1 MIQKNLMTSRI
12 NIFSFLLFFIFSCA
26 PYSPTTTSS
35 SSTSSSYSVENIEDS
50 IAPKYESGD
59 LKYQPAYGTGTYIRQ
74 NFNYEDYP
82 DDEMYK
88 TWLTDFYDFIPGV
101 NYAIISVK
109 EEHKDKLKKG
119 NIYGDRYLAL
129 KEYLWKIG
137 FTYVAITDEN
147 IEEARKKAGSI
158 CNIVVFNFYYD
169 GTESV
174 QSLYNE
180 RSNKIKITDVGF
192 KMTGCNNMYYSFLA
206 PDMKTFYNTSFNSY
220 YDDFDK
226 VLFTQLTKAFWHDI
240 PKNSNKRMSLLSS
253 DHIEEENERKI
264 LASEWTEEKFKY
276 YLDSNR
282 LDVLEGIYERIIDD
296 EDSQKYKIGV
306 INKGDDYLIHYLD
319 GADFYQDWEEGSLK
333 AIMTKTANDN
343 IYKVKW
349 FMSDK
354 TLDDEVYGF
363 IDEFNLLSIRFGS
376 ILNDDEDSKYLKL
389 YPTSSSSS
397 IYPDNS
403 VKGNFTG
410 SGTGFAISSEGYIV
424 TNYHVID
431 SAKQIIVQQSKI
443 GIQKQFNAEII
454 LTDKDNDLA
463 IIQIKDSNF
472 DSLGNIP
479 FTFKENI
486 SQMGSK
492 VYTLGYPLI
501 SSMGES
507 VKLTDGL
514 ISSKTGFQGDISSYQ
529 ISVPVQPGNSGG
541 PLFDYKGNLIG
552 VVNAKHQN
560 TDNVSYAIKSGTLKN
575 LIELLPI
582 SLNEDKANKLRNL
595 SIPEQVEL
603 IEDFVFLIKTK

>member
-1 MIQKNLMTSRI
+1 MRQLRI
-12 NIFSFLLFFIFSCA
+12 NIFSFLLFFIFSCTS
-26 PYSPTTTSS
+26 YSPTTTSS
-35 SSTSSSYSVENIEDS
+35 SSTSSSYSVENIEDG
-50 IAPKYESGD
+50 IAPKYELGD
-59 LKYQPAYGTGTYIRQ
+59 SKYEPVYNAAEDIRR
-74 NFNYEDYP
+74 NFDYEDYP
-82 DDEMYK
+82 DYEIYK
-88 TWLTDFYDFIPGV
+88 AALTDFYEFIPGV
-101 NYAIISVK
+101 NYAIIAVE
-109 EEHKDKLKKG
+109 EEHKDQLKKG
-119 NIYGDRYLAL
+119 TIWGETYLAL
-129 KEYLWKIG
+129 QKYLWKIG
-137 FTYVAITDEN
+137 FNAVAVSEVQ
-147 IEEARKKAGSI
+147 IEAVRKKAGSI
-158 CNIVVFNFYYD
+158 CDIVTIDFFFD
-169 GTESV
+169 GAESER
-174 QSLYNE
+174 SLYNE
-180 RSNKIKITDVGF
+180 RSNKIKITNVGFDVVGCNDVGYRF
-192 KMTGCNNMYYSFLA
+192 RA
-206 PDMKTFYNTSFNSY
+206 PDMKTFYNTTFNSY
-220 YDDFDK
+220 YDDFNK

-253 DHIEEENERKI
+253 DHIQEENERKI

-296 EDSQKYKIGV
+296 EDSQKFKIGV

-319 GADFYQDWEEGSLK
+319 GAYFYEDWEKGSLK
-333 AIMTKTANDN
+333 AILTKTANDN

-349 FMSDK
+349 FALDK

-376 ILNDDEDSKYLKL
+376 ILDDDEDHKYLKL

-397 IYPDNS
+397 KYPDNS

-479 FTFKENI
+479 FTFKDKI

-501 SSMGES
+501 NSMGES

>member
-1 MIQKNLMTSRI
+1 MTNKI
-12 NIFSFLLFFIFSCA
+12 NIFLFLLFFIFSCA
-26 PYSPTTTSS
+26 PYSPSTSVSTSS
-35 SSTSSSYSVENIEDS
+35 SYSYSVENIEKS

-59 LKYQPAYGTGTYIRQ
+59 IKYAPIYGIGKYIRE
-74 NFNYEDYP
+74 NFDYEDSP

-101 NYAIISVK
+101 NYAIIAV
-109 EEHKDKLKKG
+109 EENHKDKLYKG
-119 NIYGDRYLAL
+119 TIYHDRYSAL
-129 KEYLWKIG
+129 REYLWKIG
-137 FTYVAITDEN
+137 FTGVAFTQVTPQAQ
-147 IEEARKKAGSI
+147 EEAGSM
-158 CNIVVFNFYYD
+158 CNIVTFEFYFD

-180 RSNKIKITDVGF
+180 RANKIKITDVGF
-192 KMTGCNNMYYSFLA
+192 KMTGCNNMYYSFRA
-206 PDMKTFYNTSFNSY
+206 PDMKAFYSTSFNSY
-220 YDDFDK
+220 YEDFSK

-240 PKNSNKRMSLLSS
+240 PKNSNKRMSLLSP
-253 DHIEEENERKI
+253 DHTEKENERKI

-276 YLDSNR
+276 YLDTNR
-282 LDVLEGIYERIIDD
+282 LDALEGIYEQIIED
-296 EDSQKYKIGV
+296 EVSTKYKIGV
-306 INKGDDYLIHYLD
+306 VNKGDDYLIHYLD
-319 GADFYQDWEEGSLK
+319 GATFNQDWEEGSLK

-343 IYKVKW
+343 VYKVKW
-349 FMSDK
+349 FMPNKD
-354 TLDDEVYGF
+354 LNEEVYGLV
-363 IDEFNLLSIRFGS
+363 DQFNLLNIRLGS
-376 ILNDDEDSKYLKL
+376 ILNEDGDSKYLKL

-397 IYPDNS
+397 VYPDNS

-431 SAKQIIVQQSKI
+431 SAKQIIVQLSKI

-479 FTFKENI
+479 FTFKDNI

-501 SSMGES
+501 NSMGES

-514 ISSKTGFQGDISSYQ
+514 ISSRTGFQGDISSYQ

-541 PLFDYKGNLIG
+541 PLFDFNGNLIG

-560 TDNVSYAIKSGTLKN
+560 TDNVSYAIKLGTLKN

-582 SLNEDKANKLRNL
+582 SLNQEKVNKLKNL
-595 SIPEQVEL
+595 SIPDQVEL

>member
-1 MIQKNLMTSRI
+1 MTSRT

-35 SSTSSSYSVENIEDS
+35 FSTSSSYSVENIEDS

-59 LKYQPAYGTGTYIRQ
+59 LKYQPAYSSRKYVME
-74 NFNYEDYP
+74 NLNYKDNLEDP
-82 DDEMYK
+82 LYK
-88 TWLTDFYDFIPGV
+88 TLLTDFYDFIPGV
-101 NYAIISVK
+101 NNAIIDLS
-109 EEHKDKLKKG
+109 EHYREQIDENNQDIINILKMQ
-119 NIYGDRYLAL
+119 

-137 FTYVAITDEN
+137 FKSVAIT
-147 IEEARKKAGSI
+147 EELIQEVYDRAGSA
-158 CNIVVFNFYYD
+158 CNSVIVDFYFEDSDSGSTNY
-169 GTESV
+169 
-174 QSLYNE
+174 
-180 RSNKIKITDVGF
+180 RIKLKDVGF
-192 KMTGCNNMYYSFLA
+192 KITGCNNIYYTFAA
-206 PDMKTFYNTSFNSY
+206 PAMDTYYNTSPSKF
-220 YDDFDK
+220 YDDLNK
-226 VLFTQLTKAFWHDI
+226 VLFTQYSKAFWHDI
-240 PKNSNKRMSLLSS
+240 PKSSNKRMTLLATE
-253 DHIEEENERKI
+253 HTEEEDKRKI
-264 LASEWTEEKFKY
+264 LSSEWTEDKTKY
-276 YLDSNR
+276 YLDTNR
-282 LDVLEGIYERIIDD
+282 LDAIEGIYEKIID
-296 EDSQKYKIGV
+296 EEVSMGGKYKIGV
-306 INKGDDYLIHYLD
+306 IKKDNDYLFHYLD
-319 GADFYQDWEEGSLK
+319 GANNYQDWEEGSLK

-349 FMSDK
+349 FMANK
-354 TLDDEVYGF
+354 TVNDEVYGF
-363 IDEFNLLSIRFGS
+363 IDEYGLLSIRFGS
-376 ILNDDEDSKYLKL
+376 LVNEDGDSKYLKL
-389 YPTSSSSS
+389 YPISSNSRVS
-397 IYPDNS
+397 PDSS

-501 SSMGES
+501 NSMGES

-582 SLNEDKANKLRNL
+582 SLNENKANKLRNL